1 MGMRPVFRKQMET
14 QTLQTLTNWAQI
26 LIAILLV
33 VVILVQV
40 RGQGGGLFGSAESS
54 YRTRRGLEKVLFQ
67 FTIFLV
73 LIFLTTSIISVKV
86 F

>member
-1 MGMRPVFRKQMET
+1 MET
-14 QTLQTLTNWAQI
+14 QTLQTLTNWVQI

-54 YRTRRGLEKVLFQ
+54 YRTRRGLEKALFQ

-73 LIFLTTSIISVKV
+73 VIFLTTSIISVKV

>member
-1 MGMRPVFRKQMET
+1 
-14 QTLQTLTNWAQI
+14 LTNWVQI
-26 LIAILLV
+26 FIAVLLV

-40 RGQGGGLFGSAESS
+40 RGQGGGLFGSGESS

-67 FTIFLV
+67 FTIVLV
-73 LIFLTTSIISVKV
+73 VVFLTTSIISVKV

>member
-1 MGMRPVFRKQMET
+1 MDT
-14 QTLQTLTNWAQI
+14 QTLQTLTNWVQI
-26 LIAILLV
+26 LIATLLV
-33 VVILVQV
+33 IVILVQV
-40 RGQGGGLFGSAESS
+40 RGQGGGLFGGGESS

-73 LIFLTTSIISVKV
+73 VAFLTTSMVSVKV